1 MTSKAPSIYY
11 LALYRK
17 GVMGNILPASS
28 VIHTVIIPHF
38 ASEETGCEMSYSDSH
53 QADKWPRWDLSPVS

>member
-38 ASEETGCEMSYSDSH
+38 ASEETEAVRCHIQTATKPISGR
-53 QADKWPRWDLSPVS
+53 AGI